1 MMTTRNNS
9 RCGYVAIVGR
19 PNVGKSTLLNALV
32 GEKVSIVTPKAHTTR
47 YRILGVVNHGS
58 DQAVFIDTP
67 GLQHD
72 RKNALHRLMART
84 INQAVADS
92 DITLMVIE
100 ATKFTRRDRQ
110 LAELLQD
117 RADRTIL
124 VLNKIDFVGAKTSV
138 LPVLKTVGS
147 EFSFAAF
154 VPISARNG
162 KNLGE
167 LLAEVLGLL
176 PDRPAVFPREMLTD
190 RSLQFRIAEVIR
202 EKLFLAVH
210 QEVPYGLTV
219 EIEHVGTKETDQTLV
234 HALIWVQR
242 DSQRAIVIGKG
253 GRVLKA
259 VGRAARLEL
268 NELLGKRVHLELW
281 VKVRNNWA
289 DSERDLN
296 RLGFDLQT
304 AERGLDGILLR

>member
-1 MMTTRNNS
+1 MTTRNNS

-47 YRILGVVNHGS
+47 YPILGVVNRGS

-67 GLQHD
+67 GLQRD
-72 RKNALHRLMART
+72 RKNALHRLMAKT

-117 RADRTIL
+117 RVDRTIL

-147 EFSFAAF
+147 EFPFAAF

-162 KNLGE
+162 QNLGE

-176 PDRPAVFPREMLTD
+176 PDGPAVFPQDMLTD

-219 EIEHVGTKETDQTLV
+219 EVEHIGTKEKDQTLV

-242 DSQRAIVIGKG
+242 DSQRVIVIGKG
-253 GRVLKA
+253 GKVLKA

-304 AERGLDGILLR
+304 GERGLDGIRLR

>member
-1 MMTTRNNS
+1 MTTRNNS

-47 YRILGVVNHGS
+47 YRILGVVNRGS

-304 AERGLDGILLR
+304 AERGSDGILLR